1 MRMSSGF
8 SLRSGRCSAFFV
20 ALRSEGHAGRIGH
33 SRGATG
39 LHVARSRRERGRW
52 CVFSEAWKERLFAIG
67 VFLVASFVLAGEP
80 SANGGEVDRERPN
93 ILMILVDDLGWAD
106 VGCYGSKFHETPHI
120 DRLAEE
126 GMRFTDA
133 YAASAVCSPTRA
145 SILTGKYPSRM
156 GVTRATP
163 QHSLPLEEVT
173 IAEAL
178 KEAGY
183 RTAHFGKWHLQ
194 AHDGHGKSHFPQA
207 QGFDLNVGGHRAGG
221 PSSYFYPYRSEKR
234 PHNDVPDLDGGQVG
248 EYLTDRLTDEAI
260 AFMREDREAPFLA
273 HLWFYSAH
281 TPIQAKQEKIGKY
294 EAKAAAMGLAGEPSR
309 QAAERGG
316 ATHAAVQNHPVYA
329 AMVESVDENIGRLLQ
344 ALEDEGLTENTVVIL
359 TSDNG
364 GLSNGD
370 VTSNLPLRG
379 GKAWI
384 YEGGIRVPLLIKW
397 PGKTDAAE
405 PCAVPVISTDFYP
418 TMLQIAG
425 LELRPELHLDGVS
438 LVPLLGGQVTELDR
452 NALFF
457 HLPVRHRL
465 NTMGPCGAVRKGDY
479 KLIQRFESMDSPE
492 LYNLRDDCGERHD
505 LAAQHPDRVA
515 ELVDLLESWRLEAA
529 SGGKDD

>member
-1 MRMSSGF
+1 VLMAS
-8 SLRSGRCSAFFV
+8 V
-20 ALRSEGHAGRIGH
+20 A
-33 SRGATG
+33 
-39 LHVARSRRERGRW
+39 
-52 CVFSEAWKERLFAIG
+52 
-67 VFLVASFVLAGEP
+67 LAGERSP
-80 SANGGEVDRERPN
+80 HARGETQTQPN
-93 ILMILVDDLGWAD
+93 ILLILVDDLGWAD

-126 GMRFTDA
+126 GMQFTDA
-133 YAASAVCSPTRA
+133 YAASAVCSPTRT
-145 SILTGKYPSRM
+145 SILTGKYPSRL
-156 GVTRATP
+156 GITRATP
-163 QHSLPLEEVT
+163 QVSLPLGEVT

-178 KEAGY
+178 KAAGY

-207 QGFDLNVGGHRAGG
+207 QGFDLNVGGHRSGG

-248 EYLTDRLTDEAI
+248 EFLTDRLTDEAI
-260 AFMREDREAPFLA
+260 AFIREDREVPFLA
-273 HLWFYSAH
+273 HLWYYGVH
-281 TPIQAKQEKIGKY
+281 TPIQAKKEKIGKY
-294 EAKAAAMGLAGEPSR
+294 EAKAAAMGLVGEPSR

-344 ALEDEGLTENTVVIL
+344 ALEDEGMKENTVVIL

-384 YEGGIRVPLLIKW
+384 YEGGIRVPLVIKW

-405 PCAVPVISTDFYP
+405 PCVVPVISTDFYP

-438 LVPLLGGQVTELDR
+438 LVPLLGGQVAELDR

-479 KLIQRFESMDSPE
+479 KLIQRFEDMASPE
-492 LYNLRDDCGERHD
+492 LYNLRRDIGERHD
-505 LAAQHPDRVA
+505 LANERPEMVV
-515 ELVDLLESWRLEAA
+515 ELTECLESWRRRTGSEVNTQ
-529 SGGKDD
+529 